1 MKLMT
6 FVLGAA
12 AGFAAYHFQR
22 EIMKGA
28 IVLGS
33 KFRELQEEVASD
45 LEDHMAEAKSEL
57 RERNLDQG
65 RRSA

>member
-1 MKLMT
+1 MRVMT

-12 AGFAAYHFQR
+12 AGFAAYHFSR
-22 EIMKGA
+22 EIVKGA

-33 KFRELQEEVASD
+33 KLRELQEEVAAD
-45 LEDHMAEAKSEL
+45 LEDHIAGAKSEL
-57 RERNLDQG
+57 RERNLDQA